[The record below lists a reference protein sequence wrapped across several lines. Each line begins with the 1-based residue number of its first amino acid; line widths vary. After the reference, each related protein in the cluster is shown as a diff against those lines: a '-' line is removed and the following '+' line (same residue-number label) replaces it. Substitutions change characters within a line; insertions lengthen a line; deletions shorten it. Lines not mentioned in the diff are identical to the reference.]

1 MTETDKSRIIYFMSV
16 DVWKRTNKFGGFK
29 HGQQSLFQQTDRRVI
44 LK

>member
-1 MTETDKSRIIYFMSV
+1 MREKE
-16 DVWKRTNKFGGFK
+16 TNKFGGFK